1 MQIFVSPPTN
11 PVSPASIFVTSDSR
25 ALNILS
31 GSTTLGVAGILGE
44 QGLQSVGL
52 RLPTLK
58 SIGNKATVLANAF
71 DKKGNIIKIAFT
83 FEKVGENV
91 IRASSGFPGT
101 GSAVFSNFD
110 IHLGDGGIV
119 LGFDTNLDGRINSVT
134 PPTLS
139 VQAPTFG
146 AQPLRVLLN
155 ILSFGGASETR
166 EEEAGEKEG
175 TGEEETDSFLTP
187 YLSLNTLLTAQSSPD
202 TSSASTTDSGASSTD
217 TSTTGT
223 TDTGTGGNGP
233 SDFALQQGRKN
244 GF

>member
-110 IHLGDGGIV
+110 IFLGDGGII

-166 EEEAGEKEG
+166 EEAGEKEG

>member
-71 DKKGNIIKIAFT
+71 DKKGNIITIAFT

-110 IHLGDGGIV
+110 IFLGDGGII

-155 ILSFGGASETR
+155 ILAFGGAGETR
-166 EEEAGEKEG
+166 EEAGEKEG

-187 YLSLNTLLTAQSSPD
+187 YLSLNTLLTAQSSLD